1 MAQASWG
8 KSVMYRVF
16 WLQENLRHSSTQ
28 ILLSKLEL
36 ANSYVYSDGWPIIS
50 ASVSNNYVC
59 INSSNSN
66 KLLVTSGVPQGSVL
80 GPILLLIPPY
90 SMAAWHFMLMILW
103 YSDHS
108 KHLKTLPYYSLTL
121 IASHL
126 GLNKFL
132 QFNADKRKYIVI
144 TRKRQTNLSLEFQP
158 PLLTNGATIVWGR
171 PGCIPFRLPPLQ
183 KHKKGKE

>member
-1 MAQASWG
+1 
-8 KSVMYRVF
+8 MYTQMVDPLSLQVF
-16 WLQENLRHSSTQ
+16 PICMYKWFKLQQSTCNIRSS
-28 ILLSKLEL
+28 S
-36 ANSYVYSDGWPIIS
+36 
-50 ASVSNNYVC
+50 
-59 INSSNSN
+59 
-66 KLLVTSGVPQGSVL
+66 GSVL
-80 GPILLLIPPY
+80 GLIIYITHPTLFDGSMTLLL
-90 SMAAWHFMLMILW
+90 MTLW
-103 YSDHS
+103 YSDQY